1 MAMNAAINICGRSL
15 AGLSVNGTL
24 KKSVAK
30 SCACV
35 YCTSPSGSTV
45 PDMPVVARVRVYIP
59 ELAPPHLAM
68 LTTAPSLKAT
78 VPVSPLHA
86 QTPPASVHAATSHI
100 PTIHAATFTDS
111 TLNGVAVHAAV
122 LPARTLATQNL
133 ELQTIPTGLPA
144 LDVLGGVPQAAL
156 TQVCIPQNMASGKMA
171 VLCSLLSQATGREE
185 VCALIDAGDRFDTAS
200 AVSTGVDLSRLL
212 WVRCGKKLHAAPDGK
227 FLLPLRC
234 KKTSQSAL
242 DDKSQLS
249 VHHGG
254 NSNAAPDD
262 RSLSSPHCEKNWH
275 AAASDGELSF
285 SSKQKTPS
293 AKITNGKHKS
303 VAEQKSTNQKP
314 TNPKHATQLHSDAPE
329 NVRRESDQQ
338 MQAGESRIVRTEFR
352 SADARRMQ
360 PIEQAFK
367 AADILIQ
374 NGGFGLIVIDLG
386 EIDERLVRKIPLTT
400 WFRFARVIERQ
411 PTALV
416 VFATYPAAQSC
427 AALTLH
433 IKNAATRWIANAG
446 PGAAPQNSVPAHGA
460 AMSHAQILSGL
471 ECEVELGRVRGRLRK
486 PAQCSGAEAGK
497 RTFSAI
503 PVWK

>member
-1 MAMNAAINICGRSL
+1 
-15 AGLSVNGTL
+15 
-24 KKSVAK
+24 
-30 SCACV
+30 
-35 YCTSPSGSTV
+35 
-45 PDMPVVARVRVYIP
+45 
-59 ELAPPHLAM
+59 
-68 LTTAPSLKAT
+68 
-78 VPVSPLHA
+78 
-86 QTPPASVHAATSHI
+86 
-100 PTIHAATFTDS
+100 
-111 TLNGVAVHAAV
+111 
-122 LPARTLATQNL
+122 
-133 ELQTIPTGLPA
+133 
-144 LDVLGGVPQAAL
+144 
-156 TQVCIPQNMASGKMA
+156 MASGKMA

-212 WVRCGKKLHAAPDGK
+212 WVRCGKKLHAAPD
-227 FLLPLRC
+227 
-234 KKTSQSAL
+234 
-242 DDKSQLS
+242 DK
-249 VHHGG
+249 
-254 NSNAAPDD
+254 
-262 RSLSSPHCEKNWH
+262 SLSSPHCEKNWH

-303 VAEQKSTNQKP
+303 VAEQKPTNQKPTNQKPTNQKP
-314 TNPKHATQLHSDAPE
+314 TNPKHAAQLHSDAPE
-329 NVRRESDQQ
+329 NVRRESHQQ

-360 PIEQAFK
+360 PVEQAFK

-374 NGGFGLIVIDLG
+374 NGGFGLIIIDLG

-446 PGAAPQNSVPAHGA
+446 PGAASQNSVPTHGA
-460 AMSHAQILSGL
+460 ATMSHAQILSGL
-471 ECEVELGRVRGRLRK
+471 ECEVELSRVRGRLRK